1 MTGILI
7 YLLGCIIVY
16 IFNTVYE
23 LCQNTNKSVK
33 LILYDS
39 FKISLFSWVTIIIV
53 ISCGLTYLLINID
66 EYITNKLE

>member
-16 IFNTVYE
+16 ICNTVYE
-23 LCQNTNKSVK
+23 LYQNTNKSVK

-39 FKISLFSWVTIIIV
+39 FKISLFSWITIII
-53 ISCGLTYLLINID
+53 ILSCGITWLILNID

>member
-16 IFNTVYE
+16 ICNTVYE

-39 FKISLFSWVTIIIV
+39 FKISLFSWVTIIVV
-53 ISCGLTYLLINID
+53 ISCSLTYLLINID